1 MTATTRTS
9 SFVPDRPSL
18 MSRSHRR
25 KSRYSPDERRLSSSS
40 QEGSVGERKPNVE
53 DLRRVRAEY
62 YTTAPG
68 DRHFNLQNS
77 MAERSTSRRNS
88 TARIPPTRPSEVIY
102 QAVQHDRSSEHRH
115 RRRRTRA
122 EEHDSEPEHVYVYDS
137 KPTAPEPPGLQRSRT
152 SIKTSTSRPIVVRQT
167 SEALPRNHSERRKSR
182 QSQDEITVKRIVRLD
197 HGPESESPRKNHR
210 SRHAVTRAA
219 STRDTASIAP
229 TRPSLL
235 RSQTTT
241 RRARAPPPSAPF
253 SPSINEPSPSVA
265 SRSRRSS
272 GFFGSILGIPKDP
285 PVPEKRYD
293 RHFNRSQFTPT
304 YDIVQ
309 R

>member
-25 KSRYSPDERRLSSSS
+25 KSRYSLDERRLSPSH

-88 TARIPPTRPSEVIY
+88 TACIPSTRPSEVIY
-102 QAVQHDRSSEHRH
+102 QAVRHDRLSEHRH

-122 EEHDSEPEHVYVYDS
+122 EEHDSEPEHVYVYDP
-137 KPTAPEPPGLQRSRT
+137 KPPAPEPPGLHRSRSST
-152 SIKTSTSRPIVVRQT
+152 KTSTSRPKAVRQT
-167 SEALPRNHSERRKSR
+167 SEALPRNHSERQKSR

-210 SRHAVTRAA
+210 TRHAVTR
-219 STRDTASIAP
+219 
-229 TRPSLL
+229 
-235 RSQTTT
+235 
-241 RRARAPPPSAPF
+241 
-253 SPSINEPSPSVA
+253 
-265 SRSRRSS
+265 
-272 GFFGSILGIPKDP
+272 
-285 PVPEKRYD
+285 
-293 RHFNRSQFTPT
+293 
-304 YDIVQ
+304 
-309 R
+309 